1 MICIAVVTISSSTT
15 KTSTA
20 TSSLCTHLQISFR
33 AINGAALGSILPL
46 SQSLLVEYVPASY
59 RGQAFGLMGA
69 AEKLAGTVSSASV
82 VYLGETH
89 WQYAYYGLGLLSIG
103 MGVLTRFM
111 TFLNVGAGTYAGQHD
126 EEHARKPTG
135 VLSMREIVQRIVRL
149 PAFLC
154 LVAQGVFGGTPWDM
168 MSYLLLLMDWRGFTK
183 DQIVAIQ
190 FMQGISSMV
199 GGWLGGVCGDYAAK
213 KNGSQGRILVALVSV
228 IGGIPLYGLFLY
240 STSFLRAL
248 MWITAFNL
256 IATFTPAA
264 AIRPICADLTD
275 GPSERAQIVA
285 LWIVLEKTSGA
296 VFGAPLVGYLT
307 ERMIETTSQG
317 QQQDNEQKAQVLAYY
332 MFTLSSFFWGA
343 CSFFWAM
350 MYGTLK
356 NSGRVHASVSPTELR
371 LGSP

>member
-1 MICIAVVTISSSTT
+1 MISIAMVTLSASTISAASG
-15 KTSTA
+15 
-20 TSSLCTHLQISFR
+20 LWTHLQIGVR

-69 AEKLAGTVSSASV
+69 AEKLAGTVASASV
-82 VYLGETH
+82 VCLGETH

-103 MGVLTRFM
+103 MGILARFM
-111 TFLNVGAGTYAGQHD
+111 SYLSGGAEECAGQYD
-126 EEHARKPTG
+126 DVEHARTSPE
-135 VLSMREIVQRIVRL
+135 VLSLRKIVQKIIRL
-149 PAFLC
+149 PAFMC

-199 GGWLGGVCGDYAAK
+199 GGWLGGVFGDYAAK
-213 KNGSQGRILVALVSV
+213 KSGSQGRILVALLSV
-228 IGGIPLYGLFLY
+228 VGGIPLYGLFLY
-240 STSFLRAL
+240 STSFPRAL
-248 MWITAFNL
+248 IWITAFNL

-307 ERMIETTSQG
+307 EQMLEKTSQG
-317 QQQDNEQKAQVLAYY
+317 QRQENAQKAEVLAYTL
-332 MFTLSSFFWGA
+332 FTLSSFFWGA
-343 CSFFWAM
+343 CSFFWAIM
-350 MYGTLK
+350 QVTLK
-356 NSGRVHASVSPTELR
+356 KNGRVDANKSPAGLR
-371 LGSP
+371 SRSS